1 MTGLSGEAESKS
13 CFVGARFSLR
23 LSWFHP
29 EPKIHLPLGV
39 VCAFSLMFCWI
50 VLMESAFLRPS
61 HVRVLPKSAMWM
73 CVSMNPGRTVF
84 PFRLSTLV
92 FFPMR
97 GLISVFLPTLRMQ
110 SSLMA
115 MASAC
120 GFAGF
125 MVKTLAF
132 VRTKS
137 ANIKVHFKGL
147 LCVRVHLSLSLPV
160 LLFGFLSIA
169 PLFNAGCIVFGWRGS
184 Q

>member
-29 EPKIHLPLGV
+29 EPRIHLSLGV
-39 VCAFSLMFCWI
+39 VCAFCLIASRIAW
-50 VLMESAFLRPS
+50 MEAAFLRSS

-73 CVSMNPGRTVF
+73 CVSMNPGMTVF
-84 PFRLSTLV
+84 PFRLSMVV

-97 GLISVFLPTLRMQ
+97 GLMSVFFPTLRMR
-110 SSLMA
+110 SFLMA

-125 MVKTLAF
+125 MVKTLAL

-137 ANIKVHFKGL
+137 ANIKIHFDGY
-147 LCVRVHLSLSLPV
+147 CV
-160 LLFGFLSIA
+160 
-169 PLFNAGCIVFGWRGS
+169 
-184 Q
+184 